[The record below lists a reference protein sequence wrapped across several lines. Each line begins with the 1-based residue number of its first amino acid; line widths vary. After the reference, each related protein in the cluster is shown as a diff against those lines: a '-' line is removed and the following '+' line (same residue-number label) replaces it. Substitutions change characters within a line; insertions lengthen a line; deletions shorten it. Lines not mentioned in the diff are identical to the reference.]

1 MSAQQ
6 ITFDSAKVR
15 DAVRSGS
22 VSDADYL
29 RALKRAGI
37 EFDPRL
43 GQVQVL
49 REPAGSIEF
58 GKDSNDQFTCD
69 AQPNLVTV
77 SNAGIPAYL
86 TNYFDPEVNRVLLT
100 PMKAAQIVGGEVQ
113 KGDWLTESATFIS
126 LEQVGETSA
135 YSDWGN
141 NGMAKVNVNFPT
153 RQSFVFQSIAN
164 WGEMEAERY
173 GLARVSYANEV
184 QAAVNMALAKFQNKT
199 YFYGIDGI
207 KCYGLLNDPAL
218 PASLSPTYA
227 WTSSASATADTVYE
241 DIRRLYTD
249 LVNRSRGLVDAST
262 PMTLAMTPAAE
273 TALHKTNQYGLNVY
287 DLVKHNFP
295 SIRIETAVEYDTASG
310 SLVQLIATSV
320 EGKRTVE
327 CAFNLKMRAHAVIPG
342 LSSWAQKRSAG
353 TFGTVW
359 YRPFLTASMIGV

>member
-1 MSAQQ
+1 MNRTQ
-6 ITFDSAKVR
+6 IAFDSAKVR
-15 DAVRSGS
+15 DAVRTGM

-29 RALKRAGI
+29 RELQKRGI
-37 EFDPRL
+37 EFAPGL

-49 REPAGSIEF
+49 REGASDIEF
-58 GKDSNDQFTCD
+58 GKDAAGNFTCD

-77 SNAGIPAYL
+77 SNAGIPSYL

-100 PMKAAQIVGGEVQ
+100 PMKAAQIVGGEVS
-113 KGDWLTESATFIS
+113 KGNWLTESATFIS

-173 GLARVSYANEV
+173 GLARVQYASEV
-184 QAAVNMALAKFQNKT
+184 QGAVNMALAKFQNKT
-199 YFYGIDGI
+199 YFFGVSGI

-227 WTSSASATADTVYE
+227 WTTSASATAETIFE
-241 DIRRLYTD
+241 DVRRLFAD
-249 LVNRSRGLVDAST
+249 LVSRSRGLVDAST
-262 PMTLAMTPAAE
+262 PMTMALDPMSEAA
-273 TALHKTNQYGLNVY
+273 LLKTNTYGLQA
-287 DLVKHNFP
+287 LELIKKAFP
-295 SIRIETAVEYDTASG
+295 GLRIETAVEYETASG
-310 SLVQLIATSV
+310 RLVQLIATSV

-327 CAFNLKMRAHAVIPG
+327 CGYNLKMRAHAVIPG

-353 TFGTVW
+353 TWGTIW
-359 YRPFLTASMIGV
+359 YRPFLTSSMIGV

>member
-1 MSAQQ
+1 MSLKE

-15 DAVRSGS
+15 DAVRSGAVADS
-22 VSDADYL
+22 DYL
-29 RALKRAGI
+29 RSLKRAGI
-37 EFDPRL
+37 EFNREL

-49 REPAGSIEF
+49 REPATEYTF
-58 GKDSNDQFTCD
+58 GQDANGDFTCD

-77 SNAGIPAYL
+77 NNAGIPAYL

-100 PMKAAQIVGGEVQ
+100 PMKAAQIVGSEVQ

-135 YSDWGN
+135 YSDWSN

-173 GLARVSYANEV
+173 GLARIAYANEV
-184 QAAVNMALAKFQNKT
+184 QGAVNMALAKFQNKT
-199 YFYGIDGI
+199 YFYGVSGI

-241 DIRRLYTD
+241 DVRRLFTD
-249 LVNRSRGLVDAST
+249 LVSRSRGLVDAQT
-262 PMTLAMTPAAE
+262 PMTLAMTPDANAA
-273 TALHKTNQYGLNVY
+273 LLKTNQYGLQAL
-287 DLVKHNFP
+287 DLIKRAFP
-295 SIRIETAVEYDTASG
+295 NLRMETAVEYATSSG
-310 SLVQLIATSV
+310 NLVQLIATSV

-359 YRPFLTASMIGV
+359 YRPFLTSSMIGV